1 MQNLQNGGMGESN
14 TGGKKEEKENTGQY
28 ILLQRPPSRTSLG
41 RKVNNIF
48 TRSKNNYIIS

>member
-1 MQNLQNGGMGESN
+1 MQNLKNGGMGESN
-14 TGGKKEEKENTGQY
+14 NGGKKEEKENTGQY
-28 ILLQRPPSRTSLG
+28 ILLQRTSLG